1 MNYRIE
7 TKGAFPMICK
17 KRRVSSKAEL
27 TPEEISRFWRD
38 CNEDGT
44 IAALCQYIPEDNL
57 FPDCVVGASFGKD
70 ASDKEFPYAIGACYN
85 GNPVADAGLTVET
98 IPAHTYI
105 VFPCVGKM
113 PEAFQKLYQRIY
125 SEFLPASEYRPCGG
139 TDFEAYPSADV
150 TNPDYA
156 CEIWVAAEKK

>member
-85 GNPVADAGLTVET
+85 GLSL
-98 IPAHTYI
+98 IHI
-105 VFPCVGKM
+105 
-113 PEAFQKLYQRIY
+113 
-125 SEFLPASEYRPCGG
+125 
-139 TDFEAYPSADV
+139 
-150 TNPDYA
+150 
-156 CEIWVAAEKK
+156 